1 MDGLNYGYKNN
12 QIYIFLWKKFILDGK
27 FMISLFFVDI
37 EYKLGDFQDIR

>member
-27 FMISLFFVDI
+27 FMISLVFDDTG
-37 EYKLGDFQDIR
+37 YKLRDFQDIR